1 MAKRWTPERRK
12 AASDRAKAQ
21 GLGAR
26 TLTQASV
33 AVEDVAP
40 VGRSAEVFAAENE
53 RKMEET
59 VEQAQGEDGSPVVTT
74 HGRPGTLVMYKPT
87 ESQGYVPR
95 TVSVSAIRLLIRQ
108 GWHEDCPECHDKH
121 INKDSQESTDPNL
134 CSARPAVAVRTCP
147 VCSKRIYDNVGFA
160 EQADSEDDPNVI
172 QDDAYDTSTP
182 ASLPEW
188 GALAIPKSAGASP
201 ASDFNCHLHS
211 SLAVSYNLDSGEPR
225 YALLVREDA
234 FRGVY

>member
-1 MAKRWTPERRK
+1 MARKWTPEQRK
-12 AASDRAKAQ
+12 VASDRAKAQ

-26 TLTQASV
+26 TLTQA
-33 AVEDVAP
+33 AVDVVDVAP

-74 HGRPGTLVMYKPT
+74 HNRAGTLVMYKPT

-108 GWHEDCPECHDKH
+108 GWHETCPECHKKH
-121 INKDSQESTDPNL
+121 INTDGQESTDPNL
-134 CSARPAVAVRTCP
+134 CSVRDPVAVRVCP
-147 VCSKRIYDNVGFA
+147 VCPKRIYDNVGFS

-182 ASLPEW
+182 ASRTLASLNLHLWVRHTRQAQMMNVPPLPAAMREMVEE
-188 GALAIPKSAGASP
+188 AVP
-201 ASDFNCHLHS
+201 A
-211 SLAVSYNLDSGEPR
+211 
-225 YALLVREDA
+225 
-234 FRGVY
+234 